1 MGLPAEIRIET
12 AETEEKL
19 KRVLQELAK
28 QGYAS
33 LQKDCEKYQKS
44 SSSLNKTIMFCLLL
58 FMKIFCS

>member
-44 SSSLNKTIMFCLLL
+44 SSSLNKNCYVLSFAFYENFL
-58 FMKIFCS
+58 